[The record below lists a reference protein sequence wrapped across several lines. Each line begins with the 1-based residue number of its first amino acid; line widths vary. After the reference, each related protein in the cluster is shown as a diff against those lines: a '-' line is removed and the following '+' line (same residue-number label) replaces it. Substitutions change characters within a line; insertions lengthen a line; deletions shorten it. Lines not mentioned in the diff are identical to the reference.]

1 VYKQRCDAASI
12 SMHPRAIPP
21 GEDHL
26 TVTQTTLDTNLVSK
40 PPMFTKDGLLEYIME
55 LVVTEDKV
63 CQFF

>member
-1 VYKQRCDAASI
+1 
-12 SMHPRAIPP
+12 MHPRAIPP

-55 LVVTEDKV
+55 LVVTEDEV